1 MAAASSDAVAIHA
14 RAREPDDGF
23 GVASDAGSAS
33 GSAAGSAAGSTAG
46 SAAGSGAKHA
56 SMLAVSVAALR
67 HAILLAKSSSSG
79 GGSAAG

>member
-23 GVASDAGSAS
+23 GVASDAGSA
-33 GSAAGSAAGSTAG
+33 AGSC
-46 SAAGSGAKHA
+46 AKHA

>member
-33 GSAAGSAAGSTAG
+33 GSAAGSTAG